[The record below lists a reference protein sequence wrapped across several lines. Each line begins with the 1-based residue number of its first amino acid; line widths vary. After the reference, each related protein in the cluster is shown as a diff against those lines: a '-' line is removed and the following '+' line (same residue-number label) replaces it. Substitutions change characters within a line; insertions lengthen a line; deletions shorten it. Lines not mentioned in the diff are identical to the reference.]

1 MSIYCIYTW
10 VGTQYIA
17 PHYSPPLIYDSVL
30 YNNNSKLPD
39 LTSFI
44 TVIQVCLMST
54 LRLWGG
60 GGGDAEGGR
69 PTTSILYSV
78 DTVQGLIPANKSQSK
93 MNRKMYSDSAVSNS
107 NSSREKLKVLI
118 STYRP

>member
-1 MSIYCIYTW
+1 MFNVYITS
-10 VGTQYIA
+10 VG
-17 PHYSPPLIYDSVL
+17 
-30 YNNNSKLPD
+30 
-39 LTSFI
+39 
-44 TVIQVCLMST
+44 
-54 LRLWGG
+54 R
-60 GGGDAEGGR
+60 GGDAEGGR